1 MEREGGRGEG
11 GVRGKRKEEKGG
23 EGGEGVGTESWKREG
38 GSKEDIPS
46 KLFSP

>member
-1 MEREGGRGEG
+1 M
-11 GVRGKRKEEKGG
+11 RGKREEE
-23 EGGEGVGTESWKREG
+23 EGGEGEGEEVGTESWKREG